1 MISDDSVSS
10 YSRMDINREAT
21 TKTVKALLPLHNPSI
36 VTILHSTLKSDMEA
50 PISTNKINQAFSIEQ
65 FRQDG
70 DIMTYFVAD
79 SAGSKKEWTGAL
91 ESILQE
97 KSVRKSGKNLKEVS
111 VVPMD
116 IDIPM
121 LLRSSKSSI
130 SNKSLTL
137 NSNLSDETSQETTE

>member
-1 MISDDSVSS
+1 
-10 YSRMDINREAT
+10 
-21 TKTVKALLPLHNPSI
+21 
-36 VTILHSTLKSDMEA
+36 MEA
-50 PISTNKINQAFSIEQ
+50 PISTNKINQAFAIEQ
-65 FRQDG
+65 FREDD

-121 LLRSSKSSI
+121 LL
-130 SNKSLTL
+130 
-137 NSNLSDETSQETTE
+137 